1 MRKLPFYRVAE
12 RNKEKE
18 KESLPKPLRRRG
30 CAWRSKV
37 GSRGLLVMST
47 GGSDVFHLLK
57 GTFQRDGRQRVR
69 KLPFYI
75 VVERNKGKGEWG
87 LPKPL
92 RRRGCTWRDV
102 VGNDDLLLKYL

>member
-1 MRKLPFYRVAE
+1 VRKLPFYRVAE

-57 GTFQRDGRQRVR
+57 GIFQ
-69 KLPFYI
+69 
-75 VVERNKGKGEWG
+75 
-87 LPKPL
+87 
-92 RRRGCTWRDV
+92 
-102 VGNDDLLLKYL
+102 